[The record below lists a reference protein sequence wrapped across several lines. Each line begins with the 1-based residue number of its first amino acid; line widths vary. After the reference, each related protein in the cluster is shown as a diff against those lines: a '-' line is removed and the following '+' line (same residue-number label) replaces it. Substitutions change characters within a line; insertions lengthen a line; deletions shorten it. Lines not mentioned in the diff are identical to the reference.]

1 MNNSKY
7 RSLDDTDSRASSFLA
22 NAESSLNDNGRDMEP
37 VRRSMNRGMDRDMGM
52 DMDEPV
58 MRRDTGRIEMPTR
71 VPRND
76 RMNEGQGMPPRMS
89 KQDHMDRMDIMQA
102 DAHQKS
108 MQIKRASQIRG
119 NSGRSTAKNKKQTII
134 YAIIIAIEVVIL
146 AGIWIAYGV
155 TSSGSS
161 SKKASTS
168 QESSAS
174 SSVNV
179 NNSNFQVACS
189 KVSIT
194 ADTSGNPV
202 AVIYYTFVN
211 KTDSPKSMSEVFS
224 PYVSQNGAVLQDAY
238 DLVDEPQELS
248 NKTVQVG
255 QNESIDCAYAV
266 VLSDTSS
273 ELTLTMHDNYETFSD
288 IGSTVVPIS

>member
-1 MNNSKY
+1 
-7 RSLDDTDSRASSFLA
+7 
-22 NAESSLNDNGRDMEP
+22 
-37 VRRSMNRGMDRDMGM
+37 
-52 DMDEPV
+52 
-58 MRRDTGRIEMPTR
+58 
-71 VPRND
+71 
-76 RMNEGQGMPPRMS
+76 
-89 KQDHMDRMDIMQA
+89 MDRMDIMQA

-108 MQIKRASQIRG
+108 MQIKRASQVRG
-119 NSGRSTAKNKKQTII
+119 NSGRSTAKNKRQTII
-134 YAIIIAIEVVIL
+134 YGIIIAVEVIIL
-146 AGIWIAYGV
+146 AGIWITYGI

-168 QESSAS
+168 EESSATS
-174 SSVNV
+174 ASVNV

-224 PYVSQNGAVLQDAY
+224 PYVSQNGVVLQDAY
-238 DLVDEPQELS
+238 DLVDEPQEIS
-248 NKTVQVG
+248 NKTVQIG
-255 QNESIDCAYAV
+255 TNESIDCAYAV
-266 VLSDTSS
+266 VLSDTTS